1 MCSNDVRQMSIYLIA
16 GGILFVAGVFF
27 YAYRNGKKI
36 ATLDTLIRSNK
47 LSNEARQKIKE
58 IDEKYK
64 KKIRSIDRNRV
75 LGFWMRGNKRKD
87 P

>member
-27 YAYRNGKKI
+27 YAYRHGKKI

-64 KKIRSIDRNRV
+64 KNIRAINRDRV

>member
-1 MCSNDVRQMSIYLIA
+1 MTVYLIA
-16 GGILFVAGVFF
+16 AGILFVAGVFF
-27 YAYRNGKKI
+27 YAYRHGKKI

-47 LSNEARQKIKE
+47 LSNEARGKIKE

-64 KKIRSIDRNRV
+64 KKIRDINLSNVMRFWDRRLRND
-75 LGFWMRGNKRKD
+75 NDKK

>member
-1 MCSNDVRQMSIYLIA
+1 MCSNDVRQMTIYLIT

-27 YAYRNGKKI
+27 YAYRHGKKI

-64 KKIRSIDRNRV
+64 KNIRAINRDRV